1 MNILSLY
8 CAIISSHYIVFYSSG
23 IITLQSH
30 IFGFKIK
37 NRNFIISIIWSF
49 KNIEDYGG
57 LNHGDR
63 AQMLILAAILK
74 KGWQKLLLFCKI
86 LSPNLVAH
94 GRDVSENRPRNPQL
108 TCLVFISM

>member
-30 IFGFKIK
+30 IFGFKVK
-37 NRNFIISIIWSF
+37 NLNFIISIIWSF

-74 KGWQKLLLFCKI
+74 KRLAEIIIVLQNIVPKSSCAW
-86 LSPNLVAH
+86 A
-94 GRDVSENRPRNPQL
+94 
-108 TCLVFISM
+108 